1 MRVAFIH
8 PFLFR
13 YARGIER
20 YTFNLA
26 NALAAQGVEVSL
38 LTWRWQSPVQ
48 IDLLDDRV
56 RVHVLPTLRYFAAQ
70 AIIPFYVW
78 HLLTH
83 RYDFVWIYFAD
94 YGEAMALNGLRQQKF
109 GVVFHYPYAQVPH
122 RYHSFRRT
130 GLARRAAYLVAVS
143 RFVADGVRQALG
155 RESVVIHHG
164 VDTVRF
170 APDAT
175 ARVRV
180 RESLGLAADV
190 PLLVTA
196 AALEERKGI
205 QCVLRA
211 LPRVIE
217 QFPNAMYLVLGAGP
231 HRAVLEQL
239 ACDLQIQEHV
249 RLLGAQADV
258 TPYLQAA
265 DVSLILARG
274 EASSLSALESL
285 ACEIPV
291 IAARQP
297 PFDELISSEYGVMVD
312 ETDANAVTD
321 AIIGVLREPAWRA
334 QMGAA
339 GRARVL
345 ADFTWEQL
353 ARRYVLLLN
362 SIPGRS
368 T

>member
-1 MRVAFIH
+1 MMRIAFIH

-38 LTWRWQSPVQ
+38 LTWRWQPSIQ
-48 IDLLDDRV
+48 IDALDARV
-56 RVHVLPTLRYFAAQ
+56 RVHTFPTARYFAAR
-70 AIIPFYVW
+70 AIIPFYIW
-78 HLLTH
+78 HLL
-83 RYDFVWIYFAD
+83 RQQYNFVWIYFAD
-94 YGEAMALNGLRQQKF
+94 YGEAMSLNWLSRQKF
-109 GVVFHYPYAQVPH
+109 GIVFHYPYAQVPH
-122 RYHSFRRT
+122 RYHSFQRT
-130 GLARRAAYLVAVS
+130 GLARRAAHIVAVS
-143 RFVADGVRQALG
+143 EFVADGVRQALG
-155 RESVVIHHG
+155 RESIVIHHG

-175 ARVRV
+175 VRVRV
-180 RESLGLAADV
+180 REVLGLAPNA

-205 QCVLRA
+205 QSVLRA

-217 QFPNAMYLVLGAGP
+217 QFPNVTYLVLGEGP
-231 HRAVLEQL
+231 HRAALEQL
-239 ACDLQIQEHV
+239 TCDLQVQKRV

-258 TPYLQAA
+258 VPYLQAA

-274 EASSLSALESL
+274 EASSLSALEAL

-291 IAARQP
+291 IAAHQP

-312 ETDANAVTD
+312 ENDANAVAD
-321 AIIGVLREPAWRA
+321 VVIDLLREPAQRA
-334 QMGAA
+334 RMGAA
-339 GRARVL
+339 GRATVIERFSWAKL
-345 ADFTWEQL
+345 AQNMLEIIQ
-353 ARRYVLLLN
+353 
-362 SIPGRS
+362 
-368 T
+368 